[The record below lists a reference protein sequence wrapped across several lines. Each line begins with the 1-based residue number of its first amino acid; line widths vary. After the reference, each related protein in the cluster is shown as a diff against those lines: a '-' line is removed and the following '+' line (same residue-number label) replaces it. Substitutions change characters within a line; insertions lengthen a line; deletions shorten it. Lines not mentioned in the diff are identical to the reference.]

1 MTAIAD
7 NLKTI
12 HEKIDAAAG
21 KAGRS
26 GSDIKLIC
34 VSKTV
39 PAERVMEAY
48 DSGER
53 AFGENRV
60 QEYLEK
66 SEKMPKDIDWH
77 IIGRLQTN
85 KVKYIINNVCMLHS
99 LDRLNLASELQKELV
114 KKDAYLD
121 VLIQINT
128 AEEETKAGFLPAE
141 IFRAADEIAGLD
153 RLKVKGIMT
162 VAPFT
167 DDTDYLK
174 QVFSETYSVFEKLR
188 DGNYGEFD
196 IKWLSMG
203 MSGDYELAI
212 EYGANMVRIGSSIF
226 GMRSYL

>member
-1 MTAIAD
+1 
-7 NLKTI
+7 
-12 HEKIDAAAG
+12 
-21 KAGRS
+21 
-26 GSDIKLIC
+26 
-34 VSKTV
+34 
-39 PAERVMEAY
+39 
-48 DSGER
+48 
-53 AFGENRV
+53 
-60 QEYLEK
+60 
-66 SEKMPKDIDWH
+66 MPKEDVIENLNFSKNELYQLTIDE
-77 IIGRLQTN
+77 
-85 KVKYIINNVCMLHS
+85 K
-99 LDRLNLASELQKELV
+99 LDLIKKELGIV
-114 KKDAYLD
+114 DEKGNYYD
-121 VLIQINT
+121 VVPSYIVG

-174 QVFSETYSVFEKLR
+174 QVFTETYSVFEKLR

-212 EYGANMVRIGSSIF
+212 EHGANMVRIGSSIF